1 MNRRLLSAATAVML
15 VAVSASVAF
24 AHPGHGQGWFG
35 GHGEFFRE
43 LALVVTAVGV
53 LVYIVGIGMSGGA
66 VREPWGER
74 LGPLVRLAGLA
85 IALTGFLG
93 PWAG

>member
-1 MNRRLLSAATAVML
+1 MNRRLVSAATAATL
-15 VAVSASVAF
+15 VVVSTSVAF

-43 LALVVTAVGV
+43 LALVVTCAGV
-53 LVYIVGIGMSGGA
+53 LVYIAGIAMSKGA

-74 LGPLVRLAGLA
+74 LAPLVRLAGLA

>member
-1 MNRRLLSAATAVML
+1 MNQRLITAATAAML
-15 VAVSASVAF
+15 VAVSASSAF

-43 LALVVTAVGV
+43 LMLVVTCAGV
-53 LVYIVGIGMSGGA
+53 LIYIVGIGMSKGA
-66 VREPWGER
+66 VREPWRER
-74 LGPLVRLAGLA
+74 FASLVRLVGLA